1 MPLSGHHI
9 LDSVKSCC
17 LLLWLFCA
25 ANRPSYQMIL
35 SFSLIGVLREFTSA
49 AKAAGKRDK
58 SFSPD
63 AAVLVKELSV
73 SRTARHGLNAI

>member
-1 MPLSGHHI
+1 
-9 LDSVKSCC
+9 
-17 LLLWLFCA
+17 
-25 ANRPSYQMIL
+25 MIL